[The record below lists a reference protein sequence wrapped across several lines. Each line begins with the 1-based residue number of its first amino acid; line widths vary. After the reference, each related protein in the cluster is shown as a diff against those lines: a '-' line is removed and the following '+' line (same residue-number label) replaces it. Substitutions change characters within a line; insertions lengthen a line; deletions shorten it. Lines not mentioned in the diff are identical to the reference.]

1 MRVAPATDPLAEL
14 ARLRRPTGP
23 RLHMLDGAP
32 ADARQLGWILG
43 RDGVAVRVLRG
54 HCLRTVY
61 GLFDEAA
68 AALQL
73 PGDPVEDWAG
83 LGALLTDMSWLPG
96 DGHVLVVTRAA
107 LLLAAAGLAELA
119 GFVGVVREVARGR
132 AEEGDPVPFHVVF
145 QDDTVGLAVLRAR
158 LDLLGARFDY
168 DELSGWDAEEPAA
181 AAVPGG
187 RSGYSAGDPRPDGVD
202 RAVTAALS
210 ARDDVVELRRG
221 WEEFRGPSDAPVRVY
236 APVVSAAD
244 RFEGVAATVAAA
256 AAALGAVCTVVPLPP
271 AADARDGRQAAV
283 AAAAATIWPA
293 PPVAAPAGSSGPA
306 AQAATDSATAGAP
319 AAATSAA
326 MSGAGLGE
334 RAPAAAVMATGP
346 GGYPAGAGPAA
357 PASADTPSSATP
369 RRAPAQQGARAA
381 VAADAGRSGAAPSPA
396 PAPSVERTTESTV
409 QRPADDPAASFELVA
424 ANLEW
429 VFDPGAER
437 ADPVEEAL
445 LAATA
450 GSPKSVALFR
460 TWVRDPDD
468 GWVRVV
474 MVYLDSASA
483 AEVEAERGRVVEALQ
498 RGGAR
503 RCCVEIVGGPGIT
516 EAHRW
521 VEGRSV
527 ALRPLPAEAAAD
539 AGVGLARRRTLPAD
553 AQFAPGPGPG
563 AESLGGGG
571 LGGESLGREGLGGE
585 GSARLVD
592 WAAGREGVLGLVTAW
607 TETGGERVLVV
618 GVVVTGDVDQEAVRA
633 EAAAAVDS
641 AAAHLVVPFAP
652 AAGLAPVHLRLYRGS
667 TRLWTRTV
675 ERPASGAGALDTG
688 YRARTSAV
696 ESVLGPV
703 TPVTDEQLP
712 GGFTIVGLDL
722 EATLARGPEQPDERD
737 SAVAAWV
744 RAQEHT
750 LAVLRAV
757 TPGRRETLVPV
768 YAVLVDAAAD
778 VDVIRRGVAEVVA
791 GTGAD
796 RCAVEVFCPFQQL
809 SVFHVRL
816 YGGSV
821 GLWKT
826 DRPRAPAAAPS
837 QT

>member
-1 MRVAPATDPLAEL
+1 MRVVPAADPLAEL
-14 ARLRRPTGP
+14 ARLRRPAGP
-23 RLHMLDGAP
+23 WLHMLDGAP

-43 RDGVAVRVLRG
+43 RDGVTVRVLRG

-61 GLFDEAA
+61 GLFDEVA

-73 PGDPVEDWAG
+73 PGDPVEDWPG

-132 AEEGDPVPFHVVF
+132 AEEGDPVPFHVVL

-158 LDLLGARFDY
+158 LDRLGARYDY

-187 RSGYSAGDPRPDGVD
+187 RSVYSAGHAGPDGVD

-210 ARDDVVELRRG
+210 ARDDVVEVRRG

-244 RFEGVAATVAAA
+244 RFADVAASVAAA
-256 AAALGAVCTVVPLPP
+256 AAALGATCTVVPLPP
-271 AADARDGRQAAV
+271 AADARDGRQTAV

-293 PPVAAPAGSSGPA
+293 PPVAAPAGSGPA
-306 AQAATDSATAGAP
+306 AQAATGSATAGAP
-319 AAATSAA
+319 SAAMSAA
-326 MSGAGLGE
+326 MSGAGPGE
-334 RAPAAAVMATGP
+334 RAPAAAPMATGP

-357 PASADTPSSATP
+357 PGPPVLPAAGRDGGAPGARSAAPAPAGTPSSETP

-381 VAADAGRSGAAPSPA
+381 AGADASRSGAAPSPGL
-396 PAPSVERTTESTV
+396 APSVERTMESTV
-409 QRPADDPAASFELVA
+409 RPADDPAASFELVA

-437 ADPVEEAL
+437 ADPVDEAL

-483 AEVEAERGRVVEALQ
+483 AEVEAVRGRVVEALQ

-503 RCCVEIVGGPGIT
+503 RCCVEIVGGPGVA

-521 VEGRSV
+521 LEGRSV
-527 ALRPLPAEAAAD
+527 ALRPLPAASDQPAA
-539 AGVGLARRRTLPAD
+539 VP
-553 AQFAPGPGPG
+553 P
-563 AESLGGGG
+563 
-571 LGGESLGREGLGGE
+571 
-585 GSARLVD
+585 
-592 WAAGREGVLGLVTAW
+592 
-607 TETGGERVLVV
+607 
-618 GVVVTGDVDQEAVRA
+618 A
-633 EAAAAVDS
+633 EAAA
-641 AAAHLVVPFAP
+641 
-652 AAGLAPVHLRLYRGS
+652 
-667 TRLWTRTV
+667 
-675 ERPASGAGALDTG
+675 GAGA
-688 YRARTSAV
+688 
-696 ESVLGPV
+696 
-703 TPVTDEQLP
+703 
-712 GGFTIVGLDL
+712 GL
-722 EATLARGPEQPDERD
+722 
-737 SAVAAWV
+737 
-744 RAQEHT
+744 
-750 LAVLRAV
+750 
-757 TPGRRETLVPV
+757 
-768 YAVLVDAAAD
+768 
-778 VDVIRRGVAEVVA
+778 
-791 GTGAD
+791 
-796 RCAVEVFCPFQQL
+796 
-809 SVFHVRL
+809 
-816 YGGSV
+816 
-821 GLWKT
+821 
-826 DRPRAPAAAPS
+826 
-837 QT
+837 